1 MINDNVD
8 KVMPQADGK
17 VPARRFPEFRNSPS
31 WQEKKIGKIVT
42 NAYSGGTPL
51 TTNRSYYTG
60 DIPFI
65 RSAEIGKDDTELR
78 ISEHGLKN
86 SSAKMVEKGD
96 ILIALYGANSGD
108 IAISR
113 INGAIN
119 QAILCLRSEQN
130 HYFIF
135 QSFLNKQ
142 NIITS
147 NYLQGGQGNLSGEI
161 VKSIKIELP
170 LELREQEK
178 IAECLS
184 SVDALIGKKQTE
196 LESLKK
202 YKDGLLQQLFPQGN
216 NNLPALRF
224 PEFKNSPPW
233 QETKLERICR
243 SISSGRDKRSD
254 DGNYDLFGSTGI
266 IGKTSDKTYNGKFI
280 LVARV
285 GANAGLLTKVNSIF
299 GATDN
304 TLVID
309 LDDNTNIDFI
319 FASLDKF
326 RLNRLVFGSGQP
338 LITGR
343 QLKDISISLPDSTEQ
358 KKIANCLTSL
368 DNLIEIKQ
376 QELDKLSR
384 YKKGLL
390 QQLLVQG

>member
-17 VPARRFPEFRNSPS
+17 VPARRFPEFRNSTP
-31 WQEKKIGKIVT
+31 WQERVLDEVSYCLNNKRIPLNSQQRINKKG
-42 NAYSGGTPL
+42 N
-51 TTNRSYYTG
+51 
-60 DIPFI
+60 IPY
-65 RSAEIGKDDTELR
+65 
-78 ISEHGLKN
+78 
-86 SSAKMVEKGD
+86 
-96 ILIALYGANSGD
+96 YGANGIVD
-108 IAISR
+108 YINEYIFDEEIILLAEDGGNFVDYREKPIAQYIYSKCWVNNHAHVLKAKQNGLFLFYSLVHKNIIPYIKGSSR
-113 INGAIN
+113 AK
-119 QAILCLRSEQN
+119 
-130 HYFIF
+130 
-135 QSFLNKQ
+135 LNKVDMLAVP
-142 NIITS
+142 IYIPFD
-147 NYLQGGQGNLSGEI
+147 G
-161 VKSIKIELP
+161 V
-170 LELREQEK
+170 REQEK

-184 SVDALIGKKQTE
+184 SIDSLISAKQTE

-202 YKDGLLQQLFPQGN
+202 YKKGLLQQLFPQGN

>member
-1 MINDNVD
+1 MINDNAD
-8 KVMPQADGK
+8 KVTSSAEGK
-17 VPARRFPEFRNSPS
+17 VPARRFPEFNDKWKNFPIG
-31 WQEKKIGKIVT
+31 EVLKIGSGRDYKHLATGSIPV
-42 NAYSGGTPL
+42 YGSGGLMTYVDKFLYEGESVCIGRKGTIDNPML
-51 TTNRSYYTG
+51 LSGKFWTVDTLFYTY
-60 DIPFI
+60 DYKNLIPKF
-65 RSAEIGKDDTELR
+65 LF
-78 ISEHGLKN
+78 N
-86 SSAKMVEKGD
+86 
-96 ILIALYGANSGD
+96 
-108 IAISR
+108 
-113 INGAIN
+113 
-119 QAILCLRSEQN
+119 
-130 HYFIF
+130 IF
-135 QSFLNKQ
+135 QQIDWRRYSEA
-142 NIITS
+142 S
-147 NYLQGGQGNLSGEI
+147 GVPSLS
-161 VKSIKIELP
+161 KSIIESIEIYIP
-170 LELREQEK
+170 SGTEQEK
-178 IAECLS
+178 IAACLS
-184 SVDALIGKKQTE
+184 SIDNLIGKKQAE